1 MDDTKTREKHKVF
14 GHSETSEEGKGAEGR
29 EGGSAKR
36 ITIRCGGPCMPMRV

>member
-14 GHSETSEEGKGAEGR
+14 GHSETSEEVRVGR
-29 EGGSAKR
+29 GGGLAKR